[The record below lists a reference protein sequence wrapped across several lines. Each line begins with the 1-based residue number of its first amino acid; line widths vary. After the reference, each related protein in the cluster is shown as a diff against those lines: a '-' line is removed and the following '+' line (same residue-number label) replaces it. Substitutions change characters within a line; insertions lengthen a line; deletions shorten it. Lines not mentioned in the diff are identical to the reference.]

1 VQGLSHF
8 RPQFTAVQTTGFDP
22 NLHREPSRFTNA
34 FLQFFPEARP
44 HIITLH
50 VFDSRQTYYGWIFDS
65 PGSTLS
71 IESNDS
77 TGSKALMLSGQFLAI
92 LSAALFGVS
101 PVLCKML
108 IGEMSPAMLAGLLY
122 LGSGIGLQLYLLLKG
137 RNSFQELGRI
147 SSQNRLKL
155 LGAVLSGGI
164 IAPLCLTYGIKYG
177 TASEVTLLLNLETV
191 STTLIAWMVFKEYIG
206 PRVWAGK
213 LLILIAAVVIILQSE
228 GELSLSIP
236 GVLVVIACIF
246 WGIDNNL
253 TRDVEELPSTTLA
266 LFKGF
271 GAGIFNIILALLFT
285 TASATAFQ
293 TVGSLSI
300 GALSFGLSLV
310 LFVEALRRIGAA
322 RTTTFFAVG
331 PFIGTLLS
339 IIMLG
344 EKPPAPFWFAAALM
358 LGGIFLLYR
367 EKHGHLHTH
376 ESVSH
381 QHGHMHD
388 EHHLHPHAV
397 VDSKERHDHQHAHE
411 PLTHI
416 HGHWPDIHHRH
427 GHQGGK
433 GNDTAT
439 EG

>member
-1 VQGLSHF
+1 
-8 RPQFTAVQTTGFDP
+8 
-22 NLHREPSRFTNA
+22 
-34 FLQFFPEARP
+34 
-44 HIITLH
+44 
-50 VFDSRQTYYGWIFDS
+50 
-65 PGSTLS
+65 
-71 IESNDS
+71 
-77 TGSKALMLSGQFLAI
+77 MLSGQFLAI

-108 IGEMSPAMLAGLLY
+108 IGEMSPALLAGLLY
-122 LGSGIGLQLYLLLKG
+122 LGSGIGLQLFLLLTG
-137 RNSFQELGRI
+137 RNSIQELGRI
-147 SSQNRLKL
+147 SSQSRLKL

-191 STTLIAWMVFKEYIG
+191 TTTLISWMVFKEYIG
-206 PRVWAGK
+206 PRVWTGK
-213 LLILIAAVVIILQSE
+213 LLILIAAAVIILQNE
-228 GELSLSIP
+228 GELSLSLP
-236 GVLVVIACIF
+236 GVLVFIACIF

-285 TASATAFQ
+285 TGSATAIQ
-293 TVGSLSI
+293 TSGALSI
-300 GALSFGLSLV
+300 GALSYGLSLV

-339 IIMLG
+339 IVMLG
-344 EKPPAPFWFAAALM
+344 ENPPTPYWIAASLM
-358 LGGIFLLYR
+358 FGGIFLLYR

-376 ESVSH
+376 ESFLH
-381 QHGHMHD
+381 QHGHIHD
-388 EHHLHPHAV
+388 EHHPHPHAGV
-397 VDSKERHDHQHAHE
+397 NSRWRHDHPHSHE

-416 HGHWPDIHHRH
+416 HGHWPDVHHRH

-433 GNDTAT
+433 SNDTAT
-439 EG
+439 KG

>member
-1 VQGLSHF
+1 
-8 RPQFTAVQTTGFDP
+8 
-22 NLHREPSRFTNA
+22 
-34 FLQFFPEARP
+34 
-44 HIITLH
+44 
-50 VFDSRQTYYGWIFDS
+50 
-65 PGSTLS
+65 
-71 IESNDS
+71 
-77 TGSKALMLSGQFLAI
+77 MLSGQFLAI

-101 PVLCKML
+101 PVLCKLL
-108 IGEMSPAMLAGLLY
+108 IGEMSPALLAGLLY
-122 LGSGIGLQLYLLLKG
+122 LGSGIGLQLYLLLQG

-191 STTLIAWMVFKEYIG
+191 ATTLIAWLIFKEYIG

-213 LLILIAAVVIILQSE
+213 LLILIAAAVIILQNE

-236 GVLVVIACIF
+236 GVLIVIACIF

-285 TASATAFQ
+285 AGSATAFQ
-293 TVGSLSI
+293 TVGALSI

-310 LFVEALRRIGAA
+310 LFVDALRRIGAA

-339 IIMLG
+339 MIMLG

-376 ESVSH
+376 LPVSH
-381 QHGHMHD
+381 RHGHLHD
-388 EHHLHPHAV
+388 EHHLHPHTV
-397 VDSKERHDHQHAHE
+397 VDSEERHDHQHTHE
-411 PLTHI
+411 PITHI

-427 GHQGGK
+427 GHQGEK